1 MVLVVLF
8 SSAVTLV
15 LTAIQLYL
23 DYNRDIEVIED
34 RLIEIEQV
42 HQRSLGTSLWVAD
55 YGSLATQ
62 LRGIVKLPDMQY
74 LALHE
79 NGEVIVSVGT
89 PEDRNVIAREFSIEH
104 DFRGETREIG
114 RLTTV
119 ATVTG
124 VYQRLFQRAL
134 GILASNAVKTFLV
147 AGFMLLLLQRLVVS
161 RLGDF
166 AEYLRIH
173 AGENIPPR
181 YQPPPDDNRHDE
193 LDEVF
198 DSFNDVNQRL
208 GETLSSLQRSE
219 RRFRGIAENV
229 GDLVWISS
237 ADWNSVY

>member
-23 DYNRDIEVIED
+23 DYNRDVEVIED

-42 HQRSLGTSLWVAD
+42 HQRSLGNSLWIAD

-104 DFRGETREIG
+104 DFRGEVREIG

-147 AGFMLLLLQRLVVS
+147 AGFMLLLRKDSWYRAWAILPNI
-161 RLGDF
+161 F
-166 AEYLRIH
+166 AFMPVKTYRRVI
-173 AGENIPPR
+173 
-181 YQPPPDDNRHDE
+181 NRHPMTIATTS
-193 LDEVF
+193 LMKSST
-198 DSFNDVNQRL
+198 DS
-208 GETLSSLQRSE
+208 TT
-219 RRFRGIAENV
+219 
-229 GDLVWISS
+229 
-237 ADWNSVY
+237 